1 MVNNPVGASNWL
13 IYQII
18 VNKQYVGKIELS
30 VDDEGLI
37 TFRIDS
43 DELLKVLEINK
54 ISGIRF
60 EMKGVAEKF
69 DLGI

>member
-1 MVNNPVGASNWL
+1 M

-18 VNKQYVGKIELS
+18 VNKRYVGKIELS

-43 DELLKVLEINK
+43 DELLKVLEIDK
-54 ISGIRF
+54 IYCIRF
-60 EMKGVAEKF
+60 EMKGAAEKF
-69 DLGI
+69 DFGI

>member
-1 MVNNPVGASNWL
+1 M

-18 VNKQYVGKIELS
+18 VNKRYVGKIELS

-43 DELLKVLEINK
+43 DELLKVLEIDK

-60 EMKGVAEKF
+60 EMKGAAEKF

>member
-1 MVNNPVGASNWL
+1 MVDIPLNDNNWL
-13 IYQII
+13 IYPII

-43 DELLKVLEINK
+43 DELLKVLEIDK

-60 EMKGVAEKF
+60 EMKGAAEKF

>member
-1 MVNNPVGASNWL
+1 MVNNPVGTSNWL
-13 IYQII
+13 IYQLI

>member
-1 MVNNPVGASNWL
+1 M

-18 VNKQYVGKIELS
+18 VNKRYVGKIELS

-43 DELLKVLEINK
+43 DELLRVLEIDK

-60 EMKGVAEKF
+60 EMKGAAEKF

>member
-1 MVNNPVGASNWL
+1 MVNNPVGTSNWL

-43 DELLKVLEINK
+43 DELLKVLEIDK

-60 EMKGVAEKF
+60 EMKGAAEKF